1 MTPQLSLPL
10 QLLITAPQPQ
20 PLNQLAAL
28 LAAGQLPLLCELERW
43 IRSRSSGPGNNLATA
58 REFIIVGHA
67 QQGLRPKQS
76 AFTTFSPSSM
86 VRVRALTSSTFPT
99 VGRLLLHLRILTG
112 ANGAP
117 SLGRLLLAPT
127 TSLSSLD
134 CSLRVVARVTGHRS
148 FAQSSI
154 HQFTCLIYQ
163 MGDNNKPGG
172 FTCHDYDKVNR
183 FFNHPII
190 VVEAENHRNLPAAP
204 GVEVISN
211 PVNSTVSNRLPITIK
226 LSEDG
231 EGTLASYGSPT
242 SINLTSP
249 QRVIDTLNEV
259 LMDKNNIVYA
269 VSGRTPAELE
279 RLFSR
284 IPGLD
289 IIAEN
294 GCFKNIVY
302 VMSGRTPKELERL
315 LSRVPGLVII
325 AENGCFVRECGPDES
340 EDKRISWSSGI
351 LP

>member
-1 MTPQLSLPL
+1 MRARYPISRFQVSPKCFKTPAFACSQCVLSDIVSFASRMSQPVDSGLLPAVTEVNARRPLPGWSDPAVDQSCFPRGGARDWVSRSTHAQLPLPTSMTPQLSLRL

-172 FTCHDYDKVNR
+172 FTCHDYDKVNC

-204 GVEVISN
+204 GS
-211 PVNSTVSNRLPITIK
+211 SSSHT
-226 LSEDG
+226 
-231 EGTLASYGSPT
+231 
-242 SINLTSP
+242 
-249 QRVIDTLNEV
+249 
-259 LMDKNNIVYA
+259 
-269 VSGRTPAELE
+269 GR
-279 RLFSR
+279 
-284 IPGLD
+284 
-289 IIAEN
+289 
-294 GCFKNIVY
+294 
-302 VMSGRTPKELERL
+302 
-315 LSRVPGLVII
+315 
-325 AENGCFVRECGPDES
+325 
-340 EDKRISWSSGI
+340 
-351 LP
+351 